1 MVPNKTVAIS
11 QGHCHTI
18 PAKSREKPRE
28 GEVVDVVAG
37 AAGMGAT
44 LTIAGETGIYQA
56 GVVLEK
62 LVWSEFHPLHHALK
76 VEREN
81 TG

>member
-1 MVPNKTVAIS
+1 M
-11 QGHCHTI
+11 
-18 PAKSREKPRE
+18 
-28 GEVVDVVAG
+28 AG
-37 AAGMGAT
+37 AAGMGAA
-44 LTIAGETGIYQA
+44 LTIAGETGIDQA

-81 TG
+81 IWENGIILLYIYIILTIISR